1 MTLKPTVWIG
11 QTDMTVTYPGDFD
24 GGDIIQEDMN
34 SAVPQRVVLILDVA
48 GDSVAGTVTFGAD
61 NPPAPAVDPSQPYP
75 LEPTMLQQPGGQ
87 TFPVIPENWVTF
99 PYPGFSY
106 SLVSSRLRGNLL
118 SLAFVPTELWRD
130 WCVLQ
135 ARDGLDAG
143 PLLNFVCV
151 CASGAC
157 RAATSPIRQFDLTV
171 NGSTMQGQISW
182 PDSPGPSLTATP
194 FHPASARQLT
204 IMSRSDRVDLTG
216 PPHMLPGRQ
225 RLLWIVA
232 LSTLLACGGTPDGS
246 AHPPDGGAMEDRSV
260 RPPDAEAWT
269 DVNPF
274 ADVTFPKATA
284 YADVGVPV
292 NFDQPGLAPPAGHE
306 HRGRPDRPGRL
317 MGPGRRRG
325 RTLHARQL
333 DLGLSRGR
341 RLHSHRNPEGSERR
355 FRREHSWSAL
365 LESAQQQPT
374 GCLRTVRPG
383 DQSGRRLSPKL
394 SPNDYS
400 NAKQFIA
407 NVPYQILD
415 GVMTN
420 GSLTFWFSP
429 IDLWTG
435 WCALQTPSVWHVG
448 SKEEFRCVAQN
459 ANPTTD
465 LGKLA
470 LCTSADDG
478 PLCTD
483 VNGVH
488 TPCACLND
496 AGVVSATPTLCTK
509 TVCECSASQCRAD
522 LRSSEINVAL
532 TLESGQLVGTIDFGF
547 PPGPAQPT
555 TFIRATP

>member
-1 MTLKPTVWIG
+1 MFL
-11 QTDMTVTYPGDFD
+11 D
-24 GGDIIQEDMN
+24 
-34 SAVPQRVVLILDVA
+34 PQGWVRIVVL
-48 GDSVAGTVTFGAD
+48 
-61 NPPAPAVDPSQPYP
+61 
-75 LEPTMLQQPGGQ
+75 
-87 TFPVIPENWVTF
+87 
-99 PYPGFSY
+99 
-106 SLVSSRLRGNLL
+106 SS
-118 SLAFVPTELWRD
+118 T
-130 WCVLQ
+130 
-135 ARDGLDAG
+135 
-143 PLLNFVCV
+143 
-151 CASGAC
+151 
-157 RAATSPIRQFDLTV
+157 
-171 NGSTMQGQISW
+171 
-182 PDSPGPSLTATP
+182 
-194 FHPASARQLT
+194 
-204 IMSRSDRVDLTG
+204 
-216 PPHMLPGRQ
+216 
-225 RLLWIVA
+225 
-232 LSTLLACGGTPDGS
+232 LACGGAPGS
-246 AHPPDGGAMEDRSV
+246 SAGSPDGGAMEDRSV

-274 ADVTFPKATA
+274 ADVAFPTAAA
-284 YADVGVPV
+284 YADVGVPANFTSPVWLPPPDTNIEGDLTDLVGSWVQV
-292 NFDQPGLAPPAGHE
+292 NATGAACTPANWTSGYLEGVVCIHIEIQKGPSGGFVGSIHGLRSSSPPSSSSPDVYGPFAPATN
-306 HRGRPDRPGRL
+306 PDVGYP
-317 MGPGRRRG
+317 
-325 RTLHARQL
+325 
-333 DLGLSRGR
+333 
-341 RLHSHRNPEGSERR
+341 
-355 FRREHSWSAL
+355 
-365 LESAQQQPT
+365 
-374 GCLRTVRPG
+374 
-383 DQSGRRLSPKL
+383 PKL

-459 ANPTTD
+459 ADPTTD

-478 PLCTD
+478 PMCTD

-496 AGVVSATPTLCTK
+496 AGVVSATPTLCTR

-522 LRSSEINVAL
+522 LRSSEINVAV